1 MNVDIITPVLDGI
14 VNVIDILS
22 SVSITWNGHTI
33 SILNAILSFI
43 IFSKIL
49 SCFLAGFTAL
59 TGSDNFGGDE

>member
-1 MNVDIITPVLDGI
+1 MSVDYITPVIDGV
-14 VNVIDILS
+14 VNVLDILA

-43 IFSKIL
+43 IFVKIL